1 MRDMTPGDY
10 PNAFGFDYERW
21 EARST
26 IKLLNVPWS
35 ADYQDVVVF
44 DDRNTQ
50 AEYFY
55 GVTGR
60 AHTIVNTTYC
70 RPGERVRIN
79 VPFHDAYKYNY
90 LMVDQRQKSVGEA
103 PRLMYYFIQDV
114 RHIAPNTTELIVMLD
129 VWQTFMFDVT
139 LGRAYIEQGHVGIAQ
154 QGNHADYGREYLMEP
169 EGFELG
175 AEMVTLSS
183 SNKTIGTATPNRDQ
197 GSSYDIIV
205 WSNTQLW
212 SNWGYQSNPNMRM
225 ATGTS
230 MSGMPQAMDCY
241 LFDGSSGTSSF
252 MDFMVAVS
260 DAPWVAQGITSIQ
273 VIPNGVMTNVQ
284 TSIEE
289 FELWSDVGNTK
300 IQSGKIKKVD
310 SFSGSV
316 KDIAIDKDFRSHMR
330 EYMGTRYRNLNKF
343 LTAPYSM
350 VEVTT
355 YTGAPLMLRPE
366 CVKSSGIIV
375 RRYADL
381 GLPSPRI
388 VIQPLQY
395 NARTTKISETIDPGR
410 GYLDSVAEEIFNKEE
425 SDFLDVQTG
434 IYNMPTLSILNNSYL
449 AYMSSNAHSIA
460 YQHSNA
466 DWSQQKALTG
476 NQLSFDQSSAGIAL
490 NSEMNRIGNQQAI
503 VGGAIGAVGS
513 VAGVGAAETYNAGPG
528 PQASAH
534 QVAASNAA
542 RSLNRASA
550 VMGMASNAANTAN
563 SVYHNNARTGAQNSN
578 SSYMRDSNKAY
589 ADFAAKGDYAQSIAG
604 INAKAQ
610 DMKAVAPTTIGQVGG
625 ETFAFQYTQWRIFAK
640 VKMIQPANLR
650 SIGEYWLRYGY
661 KINRPMNFGGAITK
675 LSVMSKFTYWRMSE
689 VYLRAG
695 SCPENYRMSIRGIL
709 TKGVT
714 VWNNPN
720 DLGMIDP
727 ATNDPIVANYY
738 I

>member
-1 MRDMTPGDY
+1 MRDMTPGEY
-10 PNAFGFDYERW
+10 PNAAGFDYEW
-21 EARST
+21 WAASST
-26 IKLLNVPWS
+26 IKMMNVPWS

-44 DDRNTQ
+44 DDRNAQTQ
-50 AEYFY
+50 YFY
-55 GVTGR
+55 ALTGR
-60 AHTIVNTTYC
+60 VHTINNATYC

-79 VPFHDAYKYNY
+79 VPFNDAYKYNY
-90 LMVDQRQKSVGEA
+90 LMVDQRQDSVGEA
-103 PRLMYYFIQDV
+103 PRLMFYFIQDV

-154 QGNHADYGREYLMEP
+154 KGNHADYGREYLMEP

-183 SNKTIGTATPNRDQ
+183 ANKPIGDKVGNEQGGSNFDVLIWSTTRLYGSWGKVEDPEMVMASGT
-197 GSSYDIIV
+197 Y
-205 WSNTQLW
+205 
-212 SNWGYQSNPNMRM
+212 
-225 ATGTS
+225 
-230 MSGMPQAMDCY
+230 MSGMPQAADCY
-241 LFDGSSGTSSF
+241 LFDGGTGTDTFSNF
-252 MDFMVAVS
+252 IYKVGK
-260 DAPWVAQGITSIQ
+260 APWVAQGIIAIQ
-273 VIPNGVMTNVQ
+273 VVPNGIIKDAVVDV
-284 TSIEE
+284 EE
-289 FELWSDVGNTK
+289 FSLEENSSIK
-300 IQSGKIKKVD
+300 GKVKKVLR
-310 SFSGSV
+310 FSGAID
-316 KDIAIDKDFRSHMR
+316 DIAIDKDFRSHMR
-330 EYMGTRYRNLNKF
+330 EYMGTRYQNLNKF
-343 LTAPYSM
+343 LTAPYSI

-366 CVKSSGIIV
+366 CIKSRGITV
-375 RRYADL
+375 RRYADI

-395 NARTTKISETIDPGR
+395 NARTATPTKPVEFSYDDKTAEGEFAKET
-410 GYLDSVAEEIFNKEE
+410 

-449 AYMSSNAHSIA
+449 AYMSGNAHSIA
-460 YQHSNA
+460 YQHSSA
-466 DWSQQKALTG
+466 DWSQQKALSG

-490 NSEMNRIGNQQAI
+490 NSEMNRLGNQQQI
-503 VGGAIGAVGS
+503 TGTAIGAT
-513 VAGVGAAETYNAGPG
+513 AGIAGG
-528 PQASAH
+528 
-534 QVAASNAA
+534 VAAGARGGPLGAVGGGAMAA
-542 RSLNRASA
+542 
-550 VMGMASNAANTAN
+550 MGQAANVANTAN
-563 SVYHNNARTGAQNSN
+563 SVYHNNARTGAQNNN
-578 SSYMRDSNKAY
+578 SAYMRDSNKAY

-661 KINRPMNFGGAITK
+661 KINRPMNFGGSVTK

-727 ATNDPIVANYY
+727 AANDPIVANYY